1 MKQYMIRVP
10 EWLMKKLE
18 KLARE
23 DRRSRSNL
31 IRLILEREVERKEG
45 EK

>member
-1 MKQYMIRVP
+1 MKQYMIRVQ
-10 EWLMKKLE
+10 EELMKKLE
-18 KLARE
+18 KLARD

-31 IRLILEREVERKEG
+31 IRLILERFVEKEG

>member
-10 EWLMKKLE
+10 EWLMDKLE

>member
-10 EWLMKKLE
+10 EWLMDKLE

-31 IRLILEREVERKEG
+31 IRLVLERFIEKEKEG
-45 EK
+45 N

>member
-10 EWLMKKLE
+10 EWLMEKLE